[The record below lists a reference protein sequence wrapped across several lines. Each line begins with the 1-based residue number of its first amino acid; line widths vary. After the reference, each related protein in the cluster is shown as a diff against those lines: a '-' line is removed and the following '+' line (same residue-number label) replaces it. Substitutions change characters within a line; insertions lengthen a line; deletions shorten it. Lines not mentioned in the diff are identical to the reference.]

1 MSGFCYATKLMFF
14 HKKGNQMITKRNW
27 AAIMQ
32 YAKKHQLENRVEPAL
47 CVLEDILP
55 ILGSQSHSRVMIGR
69 IGIILLQE
77 TVTIVAPSCPDYSH
91 VNGKY
96 DFNGVGTGLPLLS
109 HLHIA
114 FLDRLA
120 TKIPKANYEIVVAD
134 QEAEDVALCT
144 RTSLTQ
150 AEFSDKIHQ
159 SIKTTSE
166 HLATRGWMVSAMTER
181 FPELRRLELEVARE
195 IANDPCL
202 YDRIRSDTM
211 ARSNMYKSI
220 GVCNFEDMRLR
231 TIKTASQYGAL
242 ARIAAQE
249 QILICNHETVNLG
262 WYNRYNAAVLHNPIS
277 VY

>member
-1 MSGFCYATKLMFF
+1 
-14 HKKGNQMITKRNW
+14 MITKRNW

-47 CVLEDILP
+47 SVLESILP
-55 ILGSQSHSRVMIGR
+55 SLGPQSHSRIMINR
-69 IGIILLQE
+69 IGIVLLQE

-96 DFNGVGTGLPLLS
+96 NFSGVGTGHPLLS
-109 HLHIA
+109 QLHIA
-114 FLDRLA
+114 FLGNLA
-120 TKIPKANYEIVVAD
+120 INLPRANYEIVVAD
-134 QEAEDVALCT
+134 QEAEDTALCA
-144 RTSLTQ
+144 RVGLTQ
-150 AEFSDKIHQ
+150 AEFSEKIHQ

-166 HLATRGWMVSAMTER
+166 YLATRGWKVSAMTKR
-181 FPELRRLELEVARE
+181 FPSLRCLEQEVAKE
-195 IANDPCL
+195 IANDLGL

-211 ARSNMYKSI
+211 ARSNMYQSI
-220 GVCNFEDMRLR
+220 GVHNFEDMLLR
-231 TIKTASQYGAL
+231 TIRTASQYGAL